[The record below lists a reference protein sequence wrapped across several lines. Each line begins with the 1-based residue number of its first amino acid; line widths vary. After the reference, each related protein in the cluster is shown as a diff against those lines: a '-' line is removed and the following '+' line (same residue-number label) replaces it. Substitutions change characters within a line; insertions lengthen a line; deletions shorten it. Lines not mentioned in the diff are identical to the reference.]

1 MWPPTV
7 RSQLRRAVSW
17 AAVAL
22 LVGPGLLAACGNDK
36 SDAQRAEDVAATLQE
51 GLDAHV
57 AGNLDQAEKKYKQ
70 VIEDDDQNAFA
81 YYNLAL
87 VEQTTNRP
95 EDAEKHYRQAL
106 AINPEFTSALFNLA
120 ILRTAA
126 GATDEARSLYQ
137 QLLAIDPGN
146 ASAHLNLGFLF
157 RDQGQEDDAQ
167 REFAAAIA
175 IDPSLQSRIV
185 GQTGASGASGASGE
199 TGADRQG

>member
-7 RSQLRRAVSW
+7 GSQLRRAVTW

-22 LVGPGLLAACGNDK
+22 LVGPGLLAACGDDK
-36 SDAQRAEDVAATLQE
+36 SDAQRAEDAAETLQK

-57 AGNLDQAEKKYKQ
+57 AGDLEEAEKRYKE
-70 VIEDDDQNAFA
+70 VIEQDDQNAFA

-87 VEQTTNRP
+87 VEQTTDRP
-95 EDAEKHYRQAL
+95 EDAEADYRRAL

-126 GATDEARSLYQ
+126 GAGDEARSLYQ

-146 ASAHLNLGFLF
+146 AGAHLNLGFLF

-175 IDPSLQSRIV
+175 IDPTLQSRV
-185 GQTGASGASGASGE
+185 ADLTGAGTAGVSGE
-199 TGADRQG
+199 TGDQGG